1 MSKITYNSNPKLQVM
16 KDADIDKLLNE
27 IHIPKAYYANQT
39 HVDFQSIQSKDII
52 IKQLREENIALK
64 EEIEDLKKDLKSFIE
79 MES

>member
-16 KDADIDKLLNE
+16 KDADIDKLLNQ
-27 IHIPKAYYANQT
+27 IHIQAYYANQT

-52 IKQLREENIALK
+52 IKQLREENNALK